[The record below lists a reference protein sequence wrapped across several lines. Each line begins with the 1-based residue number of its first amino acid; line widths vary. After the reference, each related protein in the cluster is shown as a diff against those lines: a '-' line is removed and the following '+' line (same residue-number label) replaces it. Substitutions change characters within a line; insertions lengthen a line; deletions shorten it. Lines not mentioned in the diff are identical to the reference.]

1 MHSNTTSGAALVQ
14 IPVQLANYQQLFSLS
29 SQVHPYLKH
38 SDFKASN
45 TLALQANSSAP
56 LQRLYNNLKR
66 QYPTAGNAYWAHKCW
81 QLAIWQPVLL
91 SLISIYALN
100 TALPLSQLKI
110 HCHEL
115 TIFGYKL
122 TISAQFKGNIHD
134 MIAYIG
140 NELQCLTQSF
150 YQQLSQHCSLRKNFC
165 QRLLSDQLLEGLA
178 KVQQHIPQLSDD
190 DLTTQTQTWL
200 NALKLPTRRLQTNRK
215 NEVIRSS
222 CCLEY
227 RLDNQDYCTNCPKQ
241 RANSHA
247 KT

>member
-1 MHSNTTSGAALVQ
+1 MHSSVNNPTALVQ

-29 SQVHPYLKH
+29 SQVHPYLRY
-38 SDFKASN
+38 SDFKPID
-45 TLALQANSSAP
+45 TLALQENSSEP
-56 LQRLYNNLKR
+56 LQRLYHNLKQ
-66 QYPTAGNAYWAHKCW
+66 QYPAAGNAYWAHKCW

-91 SLISIYALN
+91 GLISIYALN

-110 HCHEL
+110 HCHKL
-115 TIFGYKL
+115 TIFGYNL
-122 TISAQFKGNIHD
+122 TSNTQFKGDIHD

-140 NELQCLTQSF
+140 GELQRLTQSF
-150 YQQLSQHCSLRKNFC
+150 YHQLSQHCLLRKNFC

-178 KVQQHIPQLSDD
+178 KVQQYIPHLSDD
-190 DLTTQTQTWL
+190 DLAAQTATWFS
-200 NALKLPTRRLQTNRK
+200 ALKLPARSLTFNSS
-215 NEVIRSS
+215 NEVVRTS

-241 RANSHA
+241 RAKNHA

>member
-1 MHSNTTSGAALVQ
+1 MHSSATNRTALVQ

-29 SQVHPYLKH
+29 VQLHPYLQH
-38 SDFKASN
+38 SEFKAAD
-45 TLALQANSSAP
+45 TLALPVNTSAP
-56 LQRLYNNLKR
+56 LLRLYNNLKHQHPR
-66 QYPTAGNAYWAHKCW
+66 AGHAYWAHKCW

-91 SLISIYALN
+91 SLISIYALKV
-100 TALPLSQLKI
+100 ALPLSQLKV

-115 TIFGYKL
+115 SVFGYKL
-122 TISAQFKGNIHD
+122 NISTQFKGNIHD
-134 MIAYIG
+134 MITYIG

-178 KVQQHIPQLSDD
+178 KVQQYIPQLSDD
-190 DLTTQTQTWL
+190 ALTAQTHTWL
-200 NALKLPTRRLQTNRK
+200 SALKLPTRSLQTNSK

-227 RLDNQDYCTNCPKQ
+227 RLDSQDYCTNCPKQ
-241 RANSHA
+241 RVNNHA